1 MAQRA
6 LGFSRA
12 MQATLL
18 SWQQQ
23 ADAEINKIGEYL
35 GLLHAK
41 KAAIQLQVGE
51 ADEQIGVLR
60 EVLHEHGISSALPS
74 ADKGSDLSDCC
85 PPSSIPTGYNE
96 TSKDPDLQERT
107 TLEHQQIMDE
117 LMGDKGDQML
127 D

>member
-6 LGFSRA
+6 LGFSQA
-12 MQATLL
+12 VWATLL

-23 ADAEINKIGEYL
+23 ADAEMNEVKEYL

-51 ADEQIGVLR
+51 ANEQIGVLC
-60 EVLHEHGISSALPS
+60 EVLHEHGISGALPS
-74 ADKGSDLSDCC
+74 ADECSDSSDCC
-85 PPSSIPTGYNE
+85 PPSSIPTSYNE
-96 TSKDPDLQERT
+96 TSQDPDLQERT
-107 TLEHQQIMDE
+107 KLEHQQFMDE
-117 LMGDKGDQML
+117 LMGDKGDWML